1 MNIEQ
6 TIHFEFFFG
15 NFILFLG
22 THSVFIFD
30 ILSHRADF
38 NRGGPDEFDRRQMA
52 AGQPN
57 RDYFVP
63 NRFGMPGM
71 NNSSMGLIRG
81 NLQQFGPRNN
91 SPMFMWGP
99 RAGWYHLILRFI

>member
-1 MNIEQ
+1 ML
-6 TIHFEFFFG
+6 TIRTVNFFLLP
-15 NFILFLG
+15 NNR
-22 THSVFIFD
+22 V
-30 ILSHRADF
+30 DF
-38 NRGGPDEFDRRQMA
+38 NRGGPEEFDRRQMA

-71 NNSSMGLIRG
+71 NNSSIGMIRG

-99 RAGWYHLILRFI
+99 RAGWYHFILRFILSFSLTDS

>member
-1 MNIEQ
+1 
-6 TIHFEFFFG
+6 
-15 NFILFLG
+15 
-22 THSVFIFD
+22 
-30 ILSHRADF
+30 
-38 NRGGPDEFDRRQMA
+38 MA

-71 NNSSMGLIRG
+71 NNPPIGMIRG

-99 RAGWYHLILRFI
+99 RAGWYHFEIDLEYVTYFRTHFVNEFKKKQ